1 MLGGGGAD
9 KFIWN
14 STAET
19 GVIIPTMDLITDFNF
34 AEGDRISLS
43 AVDANVFASG
53 NQAFTFIG
61 QAGFSGTPGEV
72 NYIHVGNETIIQM
85 QTGMGTDIEGGIR
98 LTGLLTPDASWFVL

>member
-1 MLGGGGAD
+1 LLGGGGAD

-85 QTGMGTDIEGGIR
+85 QTVMRTDIEGGIR